1 MMHITRIALLSVT
14 LFSFLVLGN
23 HIVRAENQS
32 DSEPK
37 VQRSTKKK
45 PQLRRATAKKQKKK
59 AEKKKTVRNTRRIT
73 NLRKAWARNRAKE
86 TRQNQRAA
94 VPAET
99 RVRQPAD
106 PAATLRPRDA
116 VRLGLQ
122 SPESVLPQPFYV
134 DIQSDGDRHGLDV
147 GVQTEGGSALGFHVA
162 EEASAEGI
170 TKSVGVSGKVTFDEI
185 PGFITR
191 TRDILLYVPKKIGAG
206 VVYFGRGI
214 KHLLWW

>member
-1 MMHITRIALLSVT
+1 MKQITRIALLSVT

-23 HIVRAENQS
+23 YTVRAENQS

-45 PQLRRATAKKQKKK
+45 PQLRRATVKKQKKK
-59 AEKKKTVRNTRRIT
+59 AEKKTVKNTRRIA
-73 NLRKAWARNRAKE
+73 NLQKTWTRNRTK
-86 TRQNQRAA
+86 QRHQSQRTA

-99 RVRQPAD
+99 PVRQPAD
-106 PAATLRPRDA
+106 PTATLRPQEA

-134 DIQSDGDRHGLDV
+134 DIQSDGNRHGLDV
-147 GVQTEGGSALGFHVA
+147 GVQTEGGSALSFHVA
-162 EEASAEGI
+162 EETSSEGI
-170 TKSVGVSGKVTFDEI
+170 TKSVGVGGSVTFDEM
-185 PGFITR
+185 PRFITR
-191 TRDILLYVPKKIGAG
+191 TRDILLYVPKKIGTG

-214 KHLLWW
+214 KHLFWW

>member
-1 MMHITRIALLSVT
+1 MKQITRIALLSVT
-14 LFSFLVLGN
+14 LFGFLVLGN
-23 HIVRAENQS
+23 HTVRAENQS

-45 PQLRRATAKKQKKK
+45 PQLRRVTVKKQKKK
-59 AEKKKTVRNTRRIT
+59 SEKKTVRNTRRIT
-73 NLRKAWARNRAKE
+73 NLRKTWARNRVKQ
-86 TRQNQRAA
+86 RHQSQRAA

-99 RVRQPAD
+99 PGRQPAD
-106 PAATLRPRDA
+106 PAATLRPQDA

-134 DIQSDGDRHGLDV
+134 DIQSDGNGHALDV
-147 GVQTEGGSALGFHVA
+147 GVQTEGGSALSFHVA
-162 EEASAEGI
+162 EEASTEGI
-170 TKSVGVSGKVTFDEI
+170 TKSVGVGASFTFSEV

-206 VVYFGRGI
+206 VVYFGTGVKR
-214 KHLLWW
+214 LFWW

>member
-1 MMHITRIALLSVT
+1 MKQIARIALLSVT
-14 LFSFLVLGN
+14 LFGFLVLGN
-23 HIVRAENQS
+23 YTVRAENQS

-45 PQLRRATAKKQKKK
+45 PQLRRATVKRQKKK
-59 AEKKKTVRNTRRIT
+59 TEKEKVKNTRRIA
-73 NLRKAWARNRAKE
+73 NLRKTWARNRAKQ
-86 TRQNQRAA
+86 TRQSQRAA

-99 RVRQPAD
+99 PVRQPAD
-106 PAATLRPRDA
+106 PTATLRPQDA

-134 DIQSDGDRHGLDV
+134 DIQSDGNRNELNV
-147 GVQTEGGSALGFHVA
+147 GVQTEGGSALSFHVA

-170 TKSVGVSGKVTFDEI
+170 TKSVGVGASFTFGEV

-191 TRDILLYVPKKIGAG
+191 TRDILLYVPKKIGGG
-206 VVYFGRGI
+206 VVYFGRGV
-214 KHLLWW
+214 KHLFWW